1 MKRSNAIGASVTELR
16 RLVRSGVLAGTMLI
30 LLVSLPDFVPPLTHL
45 LRPSPTCIR
54 GADCMEETIKAV
66 VWHLRWDCAALG
78 AITILYGAML
88 ALWMRRGRE
97 NASIAG
103 NDSAVPDSTAAG
115 GCSSDTDSPQPS
127 GMSAKEIASHLR
139 GPWKTEESGCAYSTP
154 QRRVRIAIEIN
165 RDWDAM
171 RYERRDPYADCDE
184 FAQDLLST
192 VGDDLSPRDQIA
204 LVRALTVRLTAWQV
218 RRGCEDD
225 PVCRCLEDL
234 LLRHRAA
241 RALSVYASPVSE

>member
-1 MKRSNAIGASVTELR
+1 MKRLDSIAANAAELR
-16 RLVRSGVLAGTMLI
+16 RLIRSGVLAGAVLI
-30 LLVSLPDFVPPLTHL
+30 LLVSLPSFVPPLAHL
-45 LRPSPTCIR
+45 LRPRPTCIH
-54 GADCMEETIKAV
+54 GVDCFWESIKSVA
-66 VWHLRWDCAALG
+66 WHLRWPCAALG
-78 AITILYGAML
+78 TITILWGCLL
-88 ALWMRRGRE
+88 ALITRSWRE
-97 NASIAG
+97 NI
-103 NDSAVPDSTAAG
+103 STDHNTIMPPHVG
-115 GCSSDTDSPQPS
+115 TGSSDTDSVS

-139 GPWKTEESGCAYSTP
+139 GPWTTEASGCAYCTP
-154 QRRVRIAIEIN
+154 QRRVRIAIETN
-165 RDWDAM
+165 GNWDAM